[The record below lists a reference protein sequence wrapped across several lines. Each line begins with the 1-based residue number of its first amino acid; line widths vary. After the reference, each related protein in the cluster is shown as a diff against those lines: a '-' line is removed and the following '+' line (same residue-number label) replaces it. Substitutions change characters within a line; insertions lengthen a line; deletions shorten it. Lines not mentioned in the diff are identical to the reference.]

1 MKIRVIVLLTLC
13 FVFAGI
19 STMLAE
25 IIVLKGSD
33 TLNSRSEEKPAVQV
47 EGGEEISKLLAA
59 LADEKYAHVRGGIIP
74 LVKEIGNKEPTP
86 FLFEQI
92 YSRTVQKLIRA

>member
-1 MKIRVIVLLTLC
+1 MNNVKTVFVLVLIPVIVSLGLTVC
-13 FVFAGI
+13 I
-19 STMLAE
+19 DIRPPS
-25 IIVLKGSD
+25 
-33 TLNSRSEEKPAVQV
+33 VQV

-59 LADEKYAHVRGGIIP
+59 LEDEKYAHVRGEIIP